1 MNIREMTIDDYED
14 IIELFKQT
22 PGITLREADSKLAVK
37 NYLLRNPKLNFTAQV
52 DDVTIG
58 CVMCGHDG
66 RRGYLQHLVVHP
78 SFRKKGI
85 GEMLLTLCIESLAKI
100 GIEKTH
106 IFVFKDNEIANL
118 FWKNKRWQV
127 RDDLNMYSY
136 NSSSNNNI

>member
-1 MNIREMTIDDYED
+1 MNIREMTIDDYEN

-22 PGITLREADSKLAVK
+22 PGITLREADSKEGVK
-37 NYLLRNPKLNFTAQV
+37 NYLLRNPKLNFIAQE

-66 RRGYLQHLVVHP
+66 RRGYLQHLVVH
-78 SFRKKGI
+78 SKFRNKGI
-85 GEMLLTLCIESLAKI
+85 GEKLFSKCLTNLKKI

-118 FWKNKRWQV
+118 FLGFLI
-127 RDDLNMYSY
+127 DSF
-136 NSSSNNNI
+136 

>member
-14 IIELFKQT
+14 VIELFKQT
-22 PGITLREADSKLAVK
+22 PGITLREADSKPMVK
-37 NYLLRNPKLNFTAQV
+37 NYLSRNPKLNFIAQE

-58 CVMCGHDG
+58 CVMCGYDG

-85 GEMLLTLCIESLAKI
+85 GEMLFTQCIESLAKI

-106 IFVFKDNEIANL
+106 IFVLKDNEIANL
-118 FWKNKRWQV
+118 FWKNKRWKV